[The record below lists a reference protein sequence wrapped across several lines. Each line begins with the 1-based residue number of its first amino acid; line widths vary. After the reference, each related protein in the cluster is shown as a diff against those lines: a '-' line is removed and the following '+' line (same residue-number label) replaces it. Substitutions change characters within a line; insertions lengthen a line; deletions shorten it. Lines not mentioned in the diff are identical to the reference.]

1 VVIGV
6 LFVGIF
12 LAIVATYVWTEY
24 LLGWLDAR
32 RRVMVGRG
40 YPFFVI
46 IGANITSFAL
56 VWLSAMVLVL
66 VSGGA
71 FYFGATIVCLCA
83 QAVWL
88 GQHLWVYYRDRLRLR
103 YEN

>member
-1 VVIGV
+1 MVGV
-6 LFVGIF
+6 LFVGVF
-12 LAIVATYVWTEY
+12 LAVIAAYVWTEY
-24 LLGWLDAR
+24 LLNWLDAR

-40 YPFFVI
+40 FPLIVI
-46 IGANITSFAL
+46 LGANVASFTLIWTSAT
-56 VWLSAMVLVL
+56 VLVF
-66 VSGGA
+66 VSGAG
-71 FYFGATIVCLCA
+71 FYFGATMVCLGA

>member
-1 VVIGV
+1 MVVGV
-6 LFVGIF
+6 LFVGVF
-12 LAIVATYVWTEY
+12 LAVIASYVWTEY

-40 YPFFVI
+40 FPFIVI
-46 IGANITSFAL
+46 LGANVASFVLIWA
-56 VWLSAMVLVL
+56 SAMILVFA
-66 VSGGA
+66 SGAG
-71 FYFGATIVCLCA
+71 FYFGATIVCLGV

>member
-1 VVIGV
+1 V
-6 LFVGIF
+6 FVGTF
-12 LAIVATYVWTEY
+12 LAVIAAYVWTEY

-40 YPFFVI
+40 FPFLI
-46 IGANITSFAL
+46 IVGANIASFAL
-56 VWLSAMVLVL
+56 VWASAMVLVF
-66 VSGGA
+66 VSGGE
-71 FYFGATIVCLCA
+71 FYFGATMVCLGA

-88 GQHLWVYYRDRLRLR
+88 AQHLWVYYRDHLRLR